1 MSRTIYDGDESPVL
15 LKLNK
20 KLHKFISDDARENFR
35 SISMQII
42 YLLTQRMK
50 ALQAT
55 DSKETTNTPLYT
67 DEELQEIYKKQKGD
81 E

>member
-1 MSRTIYDGDESPVL
+1 
-15 LKLNK
+15 
-20 KLHKFISDDARENFR
+20 
-35 SISMQII
+35 
-42 YLLTQRMK
+42 MK
-50 ALQAT
+50 GRNPLQAT